1 MIYCFRCF
9 KMKPADEFQDN
20 RRHYQIK
27 SRQGKV
33 FSCNPC
39 SRKWVLDN
47 LKAVRFD
54 FENSSWIINDF
65 KNTDEAIKFLEDETT
80 QRRQERGSSSLLNN
94 DTPNGDSHISNSC
107 NN

>member
-33 FSCNPC
+33 FSCNSC
-39 SRKWVLDN
+39 TEYWTVNN
-47 LKAVRFD
+47 LMAVRYNFA
-54 FENSSWIINDF
+54 ENNWNIHRFSCGE
-65 KNTDEAIKFLEDETT
+65 EALKFLENERSTNIHQQDEEDRNRVETC
-80 QRRQERGSSSLLNN
+80 G
-94 DTPNGDSHISNSC
+94 
-107 NN
+107 

>member
-1 MIYCFRCF
+1 MLWCFRCN
-9 KMKPADEFQDN
+9 KIKSADEFQDN

-33 FSCNPC
+33 FSCNTC
-39 SRKWVLDN
+39 AHKWILDN

-54 FENSSWIINDF
+54 FENRTWIVHSFENTNQALKFIND
-65 KNTDEAIKFLEDETT
+65 EDK

-94 DTPNGDSHISNSC
+94 DTPNGYSHISNSC